1 MISYIKGKIEYSEGD
16 IIVVENNGIGYE
28 ITVPT
33 FSAQK
38 LLSQK
43 GEVIV
48 YTYMSVREDG
58 ISLFG
63 FASKEERMLYQK
75 LISVSGIG
83 PKAAVSI
90 LSVMT
95 PAELITAIV
104 SSDAVAISKAQGI
117 GKKTA
122 QRVILDL
129 KDKIGNGDI
138 EDIFDIGSGMVLSMV
153 PADDDRSE
161 AVEALISL
169 GYTRS
174 EAVKAVSKVYN
185 EGMDVQKLLSAAL
198 KEISRL

>member
-1 MISYIKGKIEYSEGD
+1 MISYIKGEIEYSEGD

-28 ITVPT
+28 ITVPS

-104 SSDAVAISKAQGI
+104 SSDAASISRAQGI

-138 EDIFDIGSGMVLSMV
+138 TNIFDIGSDIVLNAV
-153 PADDDRSE
+153 PAGDERSE
-161 AVEALISL
+161 AVEALVSL
-169 GYTRS
+169 GYSRS
-174 EAVKAVSKVYN
+174 EALKAVSRVYI
-185 EGMDVQKLLSAAL
+185 EGMNVQKLLSAAL
-198 KEISRL
+198 KEISKL

>member
-1 MISYIKGKIEYSEGD
+1 MISYIKGEIEYSEGD

-28 ITVPT
+28 ITVPS

-104 SSDAVAISKAQGI
+104 SSDAASISRAQGI

-138 EDIFDIGSGMVLSMV
+138 TNIFDMGSDTVLSAV
-153 PADDDRSE
+153 PAGDERSE
-161 AVEALISL
+161 AVEALVSL
-169 GYTRS
+169 GYSRS
-174 EAVKAVSKVYN
+174 EALKAVSRVYN
-185 EGMDVQKLLSAAL
+185 EGMNVQKLLSSAL
-198 KEISRL
+198 KEISKL